1 MAFRI
6 LHTSDW
12 HLGQHFYG
20 KSRAYEHQQFL
31 TWLIAQVKQQEIDV
45 VIVAGDIFDTGT
57 PPSYAREMYF
67 DFIVQ
72 MKACHCQLIILAG
85 NHDSVAVLAEAK
97 HLLAQLSCT
106 VVPIASSIDCQQVF
120 TLQNRQ
126 GQDSAVLCAI
136 PYIRPRDV
144 STSVAGQTAE
154 DKQHA
159 LQENITEHYNQLY
172 LQAEQLAKQTD
183 KPLPIIATG
192 HLTTVGASVTE
203 SVRDIYIGTLEAFP
217 ANAFP
222 PADYIAL
229 GHIHRCQKVAK
240 SEHIRYCG
248 SPIPLSFD
256 EAKQDKKVLVAEF
269 SSTKLTQVSE
279 LLVPCFQP
287 MAMVKTQLQQVE
299 KDIKAAIDAKPAV
312 HNGQKLWL
320 DIEVNSSDYLHDI
333 TPRIMSMTENLPV
346 EILLVRRSKQFR
358 ASMPN
363 TEANVT
369 LNELSLQ
376 DVFNSRLAQEQW
388 QTDEEL
394 LTKQRLSNLFAQALE
409 QVQSD
414 TNSDE
419 TNSKSDDTRS
429 NESKS
434 DDANF
439 NSDETNSADTQSTA
453 PSKLDTNMPLSE
465 LPVNNLTDKLGKQ
478 P

>member
-20 KSRAYEHQQFL
+20 KSRANEHQQFL
-31 TWLIAQVKQQEIDV
+31 TWLLAQVKQQKIDV

-72 MKACHCQLIILAG
+72 MHACHCQLIILAG
-85 NHDSVAVLAEAK
+85 NHDSVAVLAEAR
-97 HLLAQLSCT
+97 HLLAQLSCI
-106 VVPIASSIDCQQVF
+106 VVPIASSIHCQQVF
-120 TLQNRQ
+120 TLKNRQ

-144 STSVAGQTAE
+144 SITVAGQTAK

-159 LQENITEHYNQLY
+159 LQENITDHYKQLH
-172 LQAEQLAKQTD
+172 LQAEQLAKNTEN
-183 KPLPIIATG
+183 PLPIIATG

-217 ANAFP
+217 ASAFP
-222 PADYIAL
+222 AADYIAL

-256 EAKQDKKVLVAEF
+256 EAKQQKKVLVAEF
-269 SSTKLTQVSE
+269 STTKLTQVSE

-287 MAMVKTQLQQVE
+287 MAMVKTQLQDIE
-299 KDIKAAIDAKPAV
+299 TDIKAVIKSKPAIP
-312 HNGQKLWL
+312 NGQKIWL

-333 TPRIMSMTENLPV
+333 TPRIMAMTENLPV

-363 TEANVT
+363 VKANIT
-369 LNELSLQ
+369 LSELSLE

-394 LTKQRLSNLFAQALE
+394 LKKQRLSNLFAQAVE
-409 QVQSD
+409 QVQLDKNTDENTHVSD
-414 TNSDE
+414 
-419 TNSKSDDTRS
+419 
-429 NESKS
+429 
-434 DDANF
+434 
-439 NSDETNSADTQSTA
+439 
-453 PSKLDTNMPLSE
+453 
-465 LPVNNLTDKLGKQ
+465 LPVNDFTDTFGEKS
-478 P
+478 